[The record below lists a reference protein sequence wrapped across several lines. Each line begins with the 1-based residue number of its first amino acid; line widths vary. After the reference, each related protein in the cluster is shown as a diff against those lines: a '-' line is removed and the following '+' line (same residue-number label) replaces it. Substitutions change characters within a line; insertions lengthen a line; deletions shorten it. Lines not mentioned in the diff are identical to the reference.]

1 MAVQQLEVA
10 RQAEDDERDRG
21 DERPRVA
28 RGHGVERVGDDRGAG
43 DGREQLVDERE
54 RVALEHRAAG
64 RALGADEHELGPPL
78 AEREEEREEC
88 RADEEPGRDLH
99 VHGDRA
105 RGCPDHEEP
114 RDHEH
119 VDEDDVLEPERVRR
133 LQRDEGEEA
142 RDRERAEDADD
153 RERGEPERDGEDT
166 AARGRSSPR
175 AIGRRRLTGCCRSA
189 SMSRRSLTR

>member
-1 MAVQQLEVA
+1 MSAHESRAVT
-10 RQAEDDERDRG
+10 R
-21 DERPRVA
+21 
-28 RGHGVERVGDDRGAG
+28 VERVGDDRRAG

-105 RGCPDHEEP
+105 GGRPDHEER

-119 VDEDDVLEPERVRR
+119 VDEDDVLEPQRVRG
-133 LQRDEGEEA
+133 LERDEGEEA
-142 RDRERAEDADD
+142 RDRGRAEAADD
-153 RERGEPERDGEDT
+153 RERGEPERDRRRTT

-175 AIGRRRLTGCCRSA
+175 AIGRRRLIGCCRSA
-189 SMSRRSLTR
+189 STSRRSLTR